1 MKKIAVKELM
11 VLLNEY
17 ATVSEDATLAD
28 AIGALEHAQE
38 SFDCTRY
45 RHRAIL
51 VLDKTQQ
58 PIGKI
63 SQIDALKALEP
74 KYAEIQGKDTKGPFR
89 HFSRMFLNSML
100 EHHRLFDGSLDD
112 FRKMTTRIHVR
123 DFMHTL
129 SADECIDEN
138 ATLDEAIHI
147 LIMGHQQSLLV
158 TRNSAIVGILRLTD
172 VFSAVFQPLAT
183 SSDRSSPR
191 SVKPHL
197 RV

>member
-1 MKKIAVKELM
+1 MKTIAIMDLM
-11 VLLNEY
+11 VPLEEY
-17 ATVSEDATLAD
+17 ATISEDASLAD
-28 AIGALEHAQE
+28 AIQALEKAQQA
-38 SFDCTRY
+38 FDHTKY

-51 VLDKTQQ
+51 VLDTANH

-74 KYAEIQGKDTKGPFR
+74 KYKEIQGEDTKGTFR

-112 FRKMTTRIHVR
+112 LREKAAKTHVKEY
-123 DFMHTL
+123 MHTL
-129 SADECIDEN
+129 SADECLNEN

-158 TRNSAIVGILRLTD
+158 TRDSVIVGILRLTD
-172 VFSAVFQPLAT
+172 VFSAVFQSL
-183 SSDRSSPR
+183 SGFSDGVDENR
-191 SVKPHL
+191 
-197 RV
+197 